1 MKNILSLVLFII
13 LFIPVSAQESTSAND
28 WSYSYD
34 FIENGTKCVNIKGKI
49 FKNAYFTSTDE
60 SGNYAFISW
69 DKTKAYVNI
78 NGKRL
83 GPYDY
88 VNEKNFADITPVV
101 LSEGGRYAFMYSLK
115 GKKYVNVNGKILGPY
130 PAIDSRSIKLSPG
143 GNYSFTY
150 LVNQNSRFVMLN
162 AKKYGPFANER
173 NMSAEILDDGTY
185 YFEYSDKDGNYFIN
199 INGRV
204 HKMEECE
211 HLDYKTIKYYSFLEK
226 GKWYLNN
233 AGSIL
238 GPYDS
243 LALLSADPDKSRVS
257 FKYKSANDWFISI
270 NGNISGPY
278 SNIEIPSRNLFHGDV
293 YVYRFFAK
301 KGQFLNING
310 KILGPYNYTK
320 RITVLD
326 ENNFVFAYETNNR
339 WYINLNGEKAG
350 SSYGLIDDV
359 ALNKSGTYAFAHR
372 DKADVTISHLNVNKK
387 EKETYT
393 GFADEVYLAPDGKT
407 ITLLFNNKQTY
418 INASGKEYGPYYE
431 VSSLFAL
438 EGGEFCFVASDR
450 AKKVFTLII
459 NGLEYGPLE
468 QFTNPYIGN
477 GGKFVFVA
485 KKDGKYYINDSGEI
499 RGPFE
504 EIARFRPSKNW
515 KIGNFL
521 TQ

>member
-1 MKNILSLVLFII
+1 MKNILSLVLFIT

-34 FIENGTKCVNIKGKI
+34 FIENGIKCVNIKGKI
-49 FKNAYFTSTDE
+49 FKNAYFSSSDT

-69 DKTKAYVNI
+69 DKAKAYVNL
-78 NGKRL
+78 NGKKL
-83 GPYDY
+83 GPYEY
-88 VNEKNFADITPVV
+88 VNGKALAEISPVV
-101 LSEGGRYAFMYSLK
+101 LAEGGKYAFMYSFK
-115 GKKYVNVNGKILGPY
+115 GKKYVNINGKILGPY
-130 PAIDSRSIKLSPG
+130 PAIDSKSIKLSPA

-150 LVNQNSRFVMLN
+150 LVNQTSRYVMLN
-162 AKKYGPFANER
+162 TKKYGPFANER
-173 NMSAEILDDGTY
+173 NMSAEIMDDGSF

-204 HKMEECE
+204 HKMDECE
-211 HLDYKTIKYYSFLEK
+211 FSDPKTIKYYSFLEN
-226 GKWYLNN
+226 GKWFLNN
-233 AGSIL
+233 SGNIA

-243 LALLSADPDKSRVS
+243 LSILSADPKKNRISY
-257 FKYKSANDWFISI
+257 KYKTANDWFVSI
-270 NGNISGPY
+270 NSNISGPY
-278 SNIEIPSRNLFHGDV
+278 SNIEIPGRNLFHGDV
-293 YVYRFFAK
+293 YVYRFLAK

-326 ENNFVFAYETNNR
+326 ENNFIFAYETNNR
-339 WYINLNGEKAG
+339 WYINLNGEKTG
-350 SSYGLIDDV
+350 GSYGLIDDV
-359 ALNKSGTYAFAHR
+359 ALNKSGSYAFAHR
-372 DKADVTISHLNVNKK
+372 DKSDASISHLNINKK

-418 INASGKEYGPYYE
+418 INAFGREYGPYYE
-431 VSSLFAL
+431 VSTLFAL
-438 EGGEFCFVASDR
+438 EGGEFSIVASDR
-450 AKKVFTLII
+450 AKKAFTLII
-459 NGLEYGPLE
+459 NGMEYGPFE
-468 QFTNPYIGN
+468 QYTYPYLGK

-485 KKDGKYYINDSGEI
+485 KKDGKYFINDSGEI

-504 EIARFRPSKNW
+504 EISQFRPSGNW

>member
-1 MKNILSLVLFII
+1 MKNILSLVLFIT

-34 FIENGTKCVNIKGKI
+34 FIENGIKCVNIKGKI

-60 SGNYAFISW
+60 SGNYAFITW

-173 NMSAEILDDGTY
+173 NMAAEILDDGTY

-211 HLDYKTIKYYSFLEK
+211 HLGYKTIKYYSFLEK

-243 LALLSADPDKSRVS
+243 LALLSADPGKNRVS

-278 SNIEIPSRNLFHGDV
+278 SNIEIPSKNLFHGDV

-339 WYINLNGEKAG
+339 WYVNLNGEKAG

-387 EKETYT
+387 EKETYP
-393 GFADEVYLAPDGKT
+393 GYVDEVYLSPTGNI
-407 ITLLFNNKQTY
+407 ITLANNKY
-418 INASGKEYGPYYE
+418 WYANVSDKHYGPYFE
-431 VSSLFAL
+431 VNSLYAL
-438 EGGEFCFVASDR
+438 
-450 AKKVFTLII
+450 
-459 NGLEYGPLE
+459 
-468 QFTNPYIGN
+468 
-477 GGKFVFVA
+477 
-485 KKDGKYYINDSGEI
+485 DSGEFFLTATDRTRKI
-499 RGPFE
+499 FSAVINGMEFGPFERLYGLHIGEGGRYIFIARMDGKFFLNDTGEIKGPFE
-504 EIARFRPSKNW
+504 EISQFRPSGNW